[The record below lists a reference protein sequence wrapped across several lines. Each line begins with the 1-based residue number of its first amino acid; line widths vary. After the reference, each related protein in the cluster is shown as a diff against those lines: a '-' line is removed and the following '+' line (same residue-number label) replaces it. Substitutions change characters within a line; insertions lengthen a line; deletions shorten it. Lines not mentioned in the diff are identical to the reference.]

1 MVVFFDIDG
10 TIVDDGSQQI
20 PQSAIRAV
28 EKLRENGHIAI
39 VNTGRPY
46 SHIDPRVRSM
56 AFRGWVCGCGME
68 VILDGAYL
76 QKIRPD
82 ESLRTFAVEAVRRY
96 HMKPLYETAQGGI
109 IVEESSKENRWI
121 REEAC
126 RMVKKNFPVQEIHGE
141 EMPIF
146 MKFVAFSEQDS
157 DPAGFT
163 REMEQRFTVIDRGN
177 TMLELIPKGCS
188 KAAGMK
194 LALDYLGVDRSQ
206 TLAIGDSTNDL
217 PMFSLAGHTVCMGG
231 GMEQVKAS
239 AEFVTDTVLN
249 DGIEKALRHYGL
261 LSEA

>member
-20 PQSAIRAV
+20 PQSTIRAV
-28 EKLRENGHIAI
+28 EQLRENGHIAI

-46 SHIDPRVRSM
+46 SHIDSRVRAM

-76 QKIRPD
+76 RKIRPD
-82 ESLRTFAVEAVRRY
+82 EALQAFAVKAVHHY
-96 HMKPLYETAQGGI
+96 HMKPLYETAEGGI
-109 IVEESSKENRWI
+109 IVEEASRENRWI
-121 REEAC
+121 REEAA
-126 RMVKKNFPVQEIHGE
+126 RMEKKNFPVQVIHGE
-141 EMPIF
+141 EMPVF

-157 DPAGFT
+157 DPVGFT
-163 REMEQRFTVIDRGN
+163 REMERQFTVIDRGN

-231 GMEQVKAS
+231 GMEQVKAC
-239 AEFVTDTVLN
+239 AEYVTDTVLN
-249 DGIEKALRHYGL
+249 DGIEKALRQYGL
-261 LSEA
+261 I